1 MLKVFV
7 DQHLQPVFEEIT
19 IQFRKKVFF
28 GFDGTD
34 GIPQEAWDMV
44 VLSDRFFDGSLEL
57 EKTKVSFPFAQI
69 FFLPISKASP
79 SIHDS
84 KVFIYENHHTLVNN
98 CVSLIQWISQSMEYR
113 QFYQQ
118 AHFSDH
124 PFFHGP
130 SMHAFLHSLKHREWS
145 PYPVLLVS
153 EPGIDRF
160 IYAQYLIPD
169 CVIKPLRMGLIPR
182 NQLHLTLF
190 GDSFSPGVFSKPL
203 QGLFLDDMHV
213 LNREDLSL
221 LYTLLTNRNKPIGAY
236 QISGHYPVLLGAE
249 KATNDDESDLRFLS
263 GMVDVIDIPSIRQ
276 RKEDIPYILNKLV
289 NDLSQKLNKHISLP
303 EESLWQMVKEFP
315 WSGNEQEL
323 LDFAHKIIMNGP
335 IEAIQQLIDQMEG
348 VQYANQIPKLNPF
361 LCQLR
366 ENVERILVEKA
377 MITTDKNR
385 KKAASILGIS
395 YKSLCKKIKE
405 VE

>member
-1 MLKVFV
+1 
-7 DQHLQPVFEEIT
+7 
-19 IQFRKKVFF
+19 
-28 GFDGTD
+28 
-34 GIPQEAWDMV
+34 
-44 VLSDRFFDGSLEL
+44 
-57 EKTKVSFPFAQI
+57 
-69 FFLPISKASP
+69 
-79 SIHDS
+79 
-84 KVFIYENHHTLVNN
+84 
-98 CVSLIQWISQSMEYR
+98 
-113 QFYQQ
+113 
-118 AHFSDH
+118 
-124 PFFHGP
+124 
-130 SMHAFLHSLKHREWS
+130 
-145 PYPVLLVS
+145 
-153 EPGIDRF
+153 
-160 IYAQYLIPD
+160 
-169 CVIKPLRMGLIPR
+169 
-182 NQLHLTLF
+182 
-190 GDSFSPGVFSKPL
+190 
-203 QGLFLDDMHV
+203 
-213 LNREDLSL
+213 
-221 LYTLLTNRNKPIGAY
+221 
-236 QISGHYPVLLGAE
+236 VLLGAE